1 MRFPLNIHPYLNHLI
16 RERYQ
21 LNITEFIHENDNA
34 SVYINGI
41 FTTKGDARENP
52 DIFKFNTTESERGKV

>member
-1 MRFPLNIHPYLNHLI
+1 LTNHKIYILI
-16 RERYQ
+16 DSNNKERTKLKSEYH
-21 LNITEFIHENDNA
+21 LFWLNDNA